1 MNQGLNN
8 SVELVILV
16 AEDDEINRTVAS
28 KILSAQGHQVVS
40 VKNGLEAYDTFLNT
54 KLDCILMDIEMP
66 VLDGLKSIQRIREHE
81 RQNGGHIPIIA
92 VTNYTDKE
100 SRLNYFKSG
109 IDDYLSKPFKP
120 FELSLVMQK
129 VIDAARRG

>member
-28 KILSAQGHQVVS
+28 KILSAQGHQVVC

-54 KLDCILMDIEMP
+54 KIDCILMDIEMP
-66 VLDGLKSIQRIREHE
+66 VLDGLKSIQRIREFE

-100 SRLNYFKSG
+100 SRHNYFKSG

-129 VIDAARRG
+129 VIDAARRK

>member
-1 MNQGLNN
+1 MNHSLNN
-8 SVELVILV
+8 SAELIILI

-28 KILSAQGHQVVS
+28 KILTAQGHKVIC
-40 VKNGLEAYDTFLNT
+40 VKNGLEAYESFINS
-54 KLDCILMDIEMP
+54 KIDCILMDIEMP
-66 VLDGLKSIQRIREHE
+66 VLDGLKSIQRIREYE

-100 SRLNYFKSG
+100 SRHNYFKSG

-120 FELSLVMQK
+120 FELSLVLQK
-129 VIDAARRG
+129 VIDTVKNN

>member
-1 MNQGLNN
+1 MNHSLNN
-8 SVELVILV
+8 SAELIILV

-28 KILSAQGHQVVS
+28 KILTAQGHKVIC
-40 VKNGLEAYDTFLNT
+40 VKNGLEAYESFINS
-54 KLDCILMDIEMP
+54 KIDCILMDIEMP
-66 VLDGLKSIQRIREHE
+66 VLDGLKSIQRIREYE

-100 SRLNYFKSG
+100 SRHNYFKSG

-120 FELSLVMQK
+120 FELSLVLQK
-129 VIDAARRG
+129 VIDTVKNN

>member
-1 MNQGLNN
+1 MNHSLNN
-8 SVELVILV
+8 SAELIILV

-28 KILSAQGHQVVS
+28 KILTAQGHKVIC
-40 VKNGLEAYDTFLNT
+40 VKNGLEAYESFINS
-54 KLDCILMDIEMP
+54 KIDCILMDIEMP
-66 VLDGLKSIQRIREHE
+66 VLDGLKLIQRIREYE

-100 SRLNYFKSG
+100 SRHNYFKSG

-120 FELSLVMQK
+120 FELSLVLQK
-129 VIDAARRG
+129 VIDTVKNN